1 MKTIVEMTESE
12 LVERYERLGYK
23 EEEVVAEKVEIRNEI
38 GLRLKKQKRDSK
50 IVGDWAVTVY
60 KKVLFKTTVPQA
72 REFGATKSEE
82 KIDLDKLKKLYKA
95 GANIPGVVEAEA
107 LRMAKVNQEG
117 DK

>member
-1 MKTIVEMTESE
+1 MKTLIEMSLEE
-12 LVERYERLGYK
+12 LVDRVERLNYK

-38 GLRLKKQKRDSK
+38 AIRLKKEKRDSK
-50 IVGDWAVTVY
+50 IVGDWALTLY
-60 KKVLFKTTVPQA
+60 KKVLFKTTVVQA

-95 GANIPGVVEAEA
+95 GANIPGVQEAES
-107 LRMAKVNQEG
+107 LRMSKVNQEG